1 MTRSPALPS
10 GPSRGRSRR
19 LPRRLRRLRARI
31 LAHRRPLAAL
41 LAALAVAAAL
51 QANAAPPPARVPV
64 LTAARDL
71 PPGTSLGTDDVV
83 RVGFAAGTV
92 PDGALSL
99 RELAGRTTVGPVRRG
114 EALTDARVLDRGLL
128 ARYPGDVAVPVRV
141 GDAASVDLLRVG
153 DRVSVLAADPQRSG
167 PADLLAESVPVL
179 AIPPRRRADAAV
191 TSGALLLVAAD
202 PVTARD
208 LAGAAVA
215 SYLSVLLV
223 R

>member
-1 MTRSPALPS
+1 MTRALV
-10 GPSRGRSRR
+10 

-31 LAHRRPLAAL
+31 LAHRRPLAAA

-51 QANAAPPPARVPV
+51 QANAAPPPALVPV

-71 PPGTSLGTDDVV
+71 APGTTVAGDDVA
-83 RVGFAAGTV
+83 RVGFAPGTV

-99 RELAGRTTVGPVRRG
+99 SDVAGRTTVGPVRRG
-114 EALTDARVLDRGLL
+114 EPLTDARVLDQDLL
-128 ARYPGDVAVPVRV
+128 ERYPGSVAVPVRV
-141 GDAASVDLLRVG
+141 GDAASVELLRVG
-153 DRVSVLAADPQRSG
+153 DRISILAADPQQAG
-167 PADLLAESVPVL
+167 PAAVLAESVPVL
-179 AIPPRRRADAAV
+179 AVPARRRADAAV
-191 TSGALLLVAAD
+191 TSGALVLVAAD

-223 R
+223 G

>member
-1 MTRSPALPS
+1 MTRTLL
-10 GPSRGRSRR
+10 
-19 LPRRLRRLRARI
+19 LPRRLRRLRARM

-51 QANAAPPPARVPV
+51 QANAAPSPARVPV
-64 LTAARDL
+64 LTAAHDL
-71 PPGTSLGTDDVV
+71 APGTAVGADDVA
-83 RVGFAAGTV
+83 RVGFAPGTV

-99 RELAGRTTVGPVRRG
+99 ADLAGRTTVGPVRRG
-114 EALTDARVLDRGLL
+114 EPLTDARMLDRSLL
-128 ARYPGDVAVPVRV
+128 ERYPGSVAVPVRV

-153 DRVSVLAADPQRSG
+153 DRISVLAADPQQAG
-167 PADLLAESVPVL
+167 PAAVLAESVPVL
-179 AIPPRRRADAAV
+179 AIPARRRADAAV
-191 TSGALLLVAAD
+191 TSGALVLVAAD

-215 SYLSVLLV
+215 SYLTVLLV